1 MNDHTSTNLSWTKN
15 WYGGCLPRN
24 TDTKEHTE
32 YGGCLPPH
40 TEENTMHKND
50 HGGCLPHVR
59 NNTSRKKR
67 NRQGKRTRNVKRESS
82 RTRGLASERKNSNVS
97 VSRLLASS
105 ALRSRFFSP
114 PIGVVGSNFITSF
127 RQRTGPFW
135 RVRTRQH
142 RRPCAWLRQAHLLG
156 FVQTPVKIKYG
167 LDDGAQFPWSGSSL
181 NGRRR
186 RFQGTFE

>member
-1 MNDHTSTNLSWTKN
+1 MLPITHTNEMNNVNGGFAKQKGDSIERSHEYKFSWTKN

-82 RTRGLASERKNSNVS
+82 RTRGLASKR
-97 VSRLLASS
+97 
-105 ALRSRFFSP
+105 
-114 PIGVVGSNFITSF
+114 
-127 RQRTGPFW
+127 
-135 RVRTRQH
+135 
-142 RRPCAWLRQAHLLG
+142 
-156 FVQTPVKIKYG
+156 
-167 LDDGAQFPWSGSSL
+167 
-181 NGRRR
+181 
-186 RFQGTFE
+186 